1 MGRALRAEPAGTA
14 WVVATGGLTN
24 VAALFAAFPDLARHV
39 RGVSLMGGAVGGGF
53 TSAVTGQVDG
63 VERIGN
69 WTQFAEFNII
79 VDPEAA
85 AALFGNA
92 ELAPKLTMV
101 PLDVTHQ
108 VLATPEVQARLL
120 GGKDGEG
127 KTKLRRMLVDLLLFF
142 AETYRSVSQ
151 RGKTGEQSCGVS
163 GRLTSPQQDIW
174 HRGRAAA
181 P

>member
-85 AALFGNA
+85 AALFENP
-92 ELAPKLTMV
+92 ELARKLTMV

-108 VLATPEVQARLL
+108 VLATADVQTLL
-120 GGKDGEG
+120 LCGQDGQGGGKG
-127 KTKLRRMLVDLLLFF
+127 KTKLRRMLVDLLMFF
-142 AETYRSVSQ
+142 AETYRSVS
-151 RGKTGEQSCGVS
+151 
-163 GRLTSPQQDIW
+163 
-174 HRGRAAA
+174 
-181 P
+181 